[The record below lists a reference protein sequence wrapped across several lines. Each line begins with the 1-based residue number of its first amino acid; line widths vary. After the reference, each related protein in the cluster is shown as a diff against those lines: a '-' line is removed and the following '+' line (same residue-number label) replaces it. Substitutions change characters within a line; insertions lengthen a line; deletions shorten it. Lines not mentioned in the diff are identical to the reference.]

1 MDTIVIVG
9 TAYPMRGA
17 FAQLNAILFSNLIET
32 YNTIIF
38 SFKRQYP
45 KIFFPGKSQEEP
57 GEEVIKVP
65 KERNIACIDSI
76 NPFNWIRIG
85 YKISRLK
92 PGLMIF
98 RYWIPFF
105 APCFASISFIAKLFS
120 NTKVLFICDNVI
132 PHEKRFGDKFLTK
145 LAFSQVD
152 YFIIQSKTVEKDLTR
167 LIKQKKYKLSFH
179 PLYNNY
185 GDKVEKNIAREQLKK
200 DYDLNLSGQRVI
212 LFFGYVRKYK
222 GLNFLIDAMPSIL
235 SKFDIKL
242 IIVGE
247 FYDDVNIYKEQIKKL
262 NIENNIILISNFVP
276 SEKVRYFISACDVVV
291 LPYISATQ
299 SGIIQLAYFYDKPV
313 IASDVGGLSEVV
325 INNKTGFIVPPGSIQ
340 ELSGAII
347 KYYEESLEDAFSE
360 NVKQE
365 KKKYE
370 WNNFVKDIENLTGIR
385 EDSDNKK
392 A

>member
-1 MDTIVIVG
+1 
-9 TAYPMRGA
+9 
-17 FAQLNAILFSNLIET
+17 
-32 YNTIIF
+32 
-38 SFKRQYP
+38 
-45 KIFFPGKSQEEP
+45 
-57 GEEVIKVP
+57 
-65 KERNIACIDSI
+65 
-76 NPFNWIRIG
+76 
-85 YKISRLK
+85 
-92 PGLMIF
+92 
-98 RYWIPFF
+98 
-105 APCFASISFIAKLFS
+105 
-120 NTKVLFICDNVI
+120 
-132 PHEKRFGDKFLTK
+132 
-145 LAFSQVD
+145 
-152 YFIIQSKTVEKDLTR
+152 
-167 LIKQKKYKLSFH
+167 
-179 PLYNNY
+179 
-185 GDKVEKNIAREQLKK
+185 
-200 DYDLNLSGQRVI
+200 
-212 LFFGYVRKYK
+212 
-222 GLNFLIDAMPSIL
+222 MPSIL

-262 NIENNIILISNFVP
+262 NIENNIKLISNFVP